1 MQILF
6 SNMKKIFFLLTFT
19 SLLTATQGQ
28 SAFEKAK
35 VEILCQAIR
44 FNHIMQNK
52 AEIANKL
59 DCTSLETM
67 NKSLPNASRAS
78 KNVLAAYKSKNYA
91 HIPEEINRIKQLKKD
106 ILLEFKKL
114 APRISKSA
122 EFQAKWQ
129 KGIDSLSIIL
139 DQNLSLPNEEGVQ
152 VENKNNDNK
161 EHELEET
168 VIPYERNTNKIPSSE
183 TNSNTG
189 LWIISILAVLIAFL
203 SVGYAYLTQKTTT
216 HKLKEMEGL
225 LKERYNH
232 LDVRMDKMLTREEF
246 RKQNPL

>member
-6 SNMKKIFFLLTFT
+6 SNMKKIFFLLIFT

-35 VEILCQAIR
+35 IEILCQAIR

-91 HIPEEINRIKQLKKD
+91 NIPEEINRIQQLKKD

-168 VIPYERNTNKIPSSE
+168 VIPYERNTNKLPSPE

-189 LWIISILAVLIAFL
+189 LWIISILAVLISFL
-203 SVGYAYLTQKTTT
+203 SVGYAYLTQKTTA

>member
-1 MQILF
+1 
-6 SNMKKIFFLLTFT
+6 MKKAFPFSILICLF
-19 SLLTATQGQ
+19 TATYGQ

-35 VEILCQAIR
+35 IEILCQAIR

-59 DCTSLETM
+59 DCSSLETIS
-67 NKSLPNASRAS
+67 KTLPNASRAS
-78 KNVLAAYKSKNYA
+78 KNILASYKNKSYSQISDETK
-91 HIPEEINRIKQLKKD
+91 RIQQLKKD

-129 KGIDSLSIIL
+129 RGLDSISVAL
-139 DQNLSLPNEEGVQ
+139 DQSLALPTDEGVQ
-152 VENKNNDNK
+152 AENKNNDNK
-161 EHELEET
+161 DNELEET
-168 VIPYERNTNKIPSSE
+168 VIPYERNNNKIPAPES
-183 TNSNTG
+183 SNTG
-189 LWIISILAVLIAFL
+189 LWIISILAVLISFL
-203 SVGYAYLTQKTTT
+203 SVGYAYLTQKTST
-216 HKLKEMEGL
+216 HRLKEMENL

-232 LDVRMDKMLTREEF
+232 LDTRMDKMLTREEF